1 MGGGEGGG
9 EAHGSCCVPFDGL
22 LCCWSS
28 LTLIYSHKSFV
39 SFVIYRHVKDSATAA
54 GLAPA
59 SVCST
64 LRCVHSTVHTSL
76 FSQRIKDSA
85 TMAGLAP
92 CERVFHAQVCA
103 LQITHISILA
113 ARQRQCHDGR
123 ACAPV
128 SVCSTLWCVHF
139 SAHMHT
145 HLSIL
150 VAHQR
155 KRHDGGACPLRACVP
170 RSGVCA
176 SNHTHLYSR
185 STSKT
190 VPRCERVF
198 HARVCDIQRTHL
210 SVLAARQRPRHE
222 VPPDLRCPAKRRMS
236 PARGHG
242 EAM

>member
-9 EAHGSCCVPFDGL
+9 EAHGSCCVPSDGL

-190 VPRCERVF
+190 VPQCERVF

-222 VPPDLRCPAKRRMS
+222 GRACPLRACVPRP
-236 PARGHG
+236 GV
-242 EAM
+242 

>member
-1 MGGGEGGG
+1 MVSCDLWESELESPLCSSHFFPPPHSLLHHPRGRSRGGMGGDEGGG

-39 SFVIYRHVKDSATAA
+39 SFVIYRHVKDSATTA

-113 ARQRQCHDGR
+113 AQIGR
-123 ACAPV
+123 ASC
-128 SVCSTLWCVHF
+128 
-139 SAHMHT
+139 
-145 HLSIL
+145 
-150 VAHQR
+150 R
-155 KRHDGGACPLRACVP
+155 
-170 RSGVCA
+170 
-176 SNHTHLYSR
+176 
-185 STSKT
+185 
-190 VPRCERVF
+190 ERVS
-198 HARVCDIQRTHL
+198 HQV
-210 SVLAARQRPRHE
+210 
-222 VPPDLRCPAKRRMS
+222 
-236 PARGHG
+236 
-242 EAM
+242 

>member
-1 MGGGEGGG
+1 
-9 EAHGSCCVPFDGL
+9 
-22 LCCWSS
+22 
-28 LTLIYSHKSFV
+28 
-39 SFVIYRHVKDSATAA
+39 
-54 GLAPA
+54 
-59 SVCST
+59 
-64 LRCVHSTVHTSL
+64 
-76 FSQRIKDSA
+76 
-85 TMAGLAP
+85 MAGLAP

-155 KRHDGGACPLRACVP
+155 QRHDGGTCPLRACVP
-170 RSGVCA
+170 RSSVCA
-176 SNHTHLYSR
+176 SNRTQLYSR

-190 VPRCERVF
+190 VPRCERV
-198 HARVCDIQRTHL
+198 ARHGGWVAGARLSRVPCREGGTGTGCARSLNL
-210 SVLAARQRPRHE
+210 SVSTGRGVRKATRGRLGPCDEALCVVLHGQRVMHATVAVWQGRSRAACRAGGER
-222 VPPDLRCPAKRRMS
+222 VPAVRVA
-236 PARGHG
+236 
-242 EAM
+242 

>member
-9 EAHGSCCVPFDGL
+9 EAHGSCCVPSDGL

-39 SFVIYRHVKDSATAA
+39 SFVIYRHVKDSATTA

-123 ACAPV
+123 AC
-128 SVCSTLWCVHF
+128 
-139 SAHMHT
+139 
-145 HLSIL
+145 
-150 VAHQR
+150 
-155 KRHDGGACPLRACVP
+155 PLRACVP
-170 RSGVCA
+170 HSGV
-176 SNHTHLYSR
+176 
-185 STSKT
+185 
-190 VPRCERVF
+190 
-198 HARVCDIQRTHL
+198 
-210 SVLAARQRPRHE
+210 
-222 VPPDLRCPAKRRMS
+222 
-236 PARGHG
+236 
-242 EAM
+242 